1 MELIGQKV
9 TSVSEYI
16 EVLIDILKNNKKNF
30 IEMAAFYRG
39 NTSNRPLHDIYP
51 KVYRDHIYYED
62 TIINETITH
71 KFDYFCNCRT
81 AIEKLE
87 MLQHYGIPTRLL
99 DITQNQ
105 LVALYF
111 ACQKSSKKA
120 EDDGKVIIYMLERKY
135 IKYNDSDTVSVLA
148 NIAFM
153 PRGFRID
160 INKTEREI
168 KDSANY
174 LKLLDQIRKE
184 KVSFRAD
191 IRKEL
196 FDDYVVCVIPNMN
209 NKRIIAQQGAFL
221 LYGIKDGRK
230 MLCSEMSLKYNKQ
243 FKIKEIIIDKKSKKK
258 ILKEL
263 QVLGISDEV
272 LFPELE
278 SYSKHIE
285 NEYRIT
291 YDASIELANR
301 LLVKRQE
308 EADDDLLV
316 LECPDCGEKFLVKEG
331 SSTAECIYCNYI
343 ANNTEVADAYAE
355 GNLGISKYEYA
366 KDGMNWPIYECPECG
381 EESFV
386 LQSIDSE
393 GYCTSCEYKS
403 IPYEYQFCDECYKL
417 IKDSEAG
424 ICYSC
429 LQDKINKDRY

>member
-9 TSVSEYI
+9 TSVSEYV
-16 EVLIDILKNNKKNF
+16 EALIDILKNNKKNF

-39 NTSNRPLHDIYP
+39 NRSNRPLNDIYP

-111 ACQKSSKKA
+111 ACQKSSKKGD
-120 EDDGKVIIYMLERKY
+120 DDGKVMIYMLERKY

-168 KDSANY
+168 KDSSNY

-184 KVSFRAD
+184 KVGFRAD

-230 MLCSEMSLKYNKQ
+230 MLCSDMSLKYNKQ

-263 QVLGISDEV
+263 QVMGISDEV

-285 NEYRIT
+285 NEYKIT
-291 YDASIELANR
+291 YAASIELANK
-301 LLVKRQE
+301 LLVKRKE
-308 EADDDLLV
+308 DADDNLLV

-331 SSTAECIYCNYI
+331 NFTAECIYCNYI

-355 GNLGISKYEYA
+355 SYLDLSKYDYA
-366 KDGMNWPIYECPECG
+366 KNGMNWPIYECPECG
-381 EESFV
+381 EEALV
-386 LQSIDSE
+386 LDNNN
-393 GYCTSCEYKS
+393 
-403 IPYEYQFCDECYKL
+403 DE
-417 IKDSEAG
+417 G
-424 ICYSC
+424 ICFSC
-429 LQDKINKDRY
+429 GMRRTLDDFEFCSECGRVINRNNETGICKECWDYKINKDD

>member
-1 MELIGQKV
+1 MEMIGQKV

-16 EVLIDILKNNKKNF
+16 EVLIDVLKNNKKSF

-39 NTSNRPLHDIYP
+39 NTSNRSLNDIYP
-51 KVYRDHIYYED
+51 KVYRDYIYYED

-111 ACQKSSKKA
+111 ACQKSSKKG
-120 EDDGKVIIYMLERKY
+120 DDGKVIIYMLERKDV
-135 IKYNDSDTVSVLA
+135 KYNDSDTVSVLA

-160 INKTEREI
+160 INKTEKEI
-168 KDSANY
+168 ESSANY

-184 KVSFRAD
+184 KVGFRAD
-191 IRKEL
+191 IRKEI
-196 FDDYVVCVIPNMN
+196 FNDYIVCVIPNMN
-209 NKRIIAQQGAFL
+209 NKRILAQQGAFL

-243 FKIKEIIIDKKSKKK
+243 FKIEEVIIDKNSKNK

-263 QVLGISDEV
+263 QALGISEEV

-278 SYSKHIE
+278 NYSKRIE
-285 NEYRIT
+285 SEYKIT
-291 YDASIELANR
+291 YEKSLEVANK
-301 LLVKRQE
+301 LLKKRQDKAE
-308 EADDDLLV
+308 EEYLV
-316 LECPDCGEKFLVKEG
+316 LSCPDCGEKFLVKEG
-331 SSTAECIYCNYI
+331 NSTAECIYCNYI
-343 ANNTEVADAYAE
+343 ANNKEVADAYAE
-355 GNLGISKYEYA
+355 DILGLSKYEYA
-366 KDGMNWPIYECPECG
+366 KAGMNWPRYECPECG

-393 GYCTSCEYKS
+393 GYCTSCKYKS
-403 IPYEYQFCDECYKL
+403 ISNEYKFCDECYKL
-417 IKDSEAG
+417 IRGSEVD
-424 ICYSC
+424 ICDSC
-429 LQDKINKDRY
+429 LKDKIDKDRY